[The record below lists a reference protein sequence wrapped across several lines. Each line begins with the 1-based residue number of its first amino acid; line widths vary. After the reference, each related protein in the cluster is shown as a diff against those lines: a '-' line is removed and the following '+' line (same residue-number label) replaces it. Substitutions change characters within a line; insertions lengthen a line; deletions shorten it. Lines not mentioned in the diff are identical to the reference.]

1 VYRCFDELDD
11 AVIILNCDNIVAGL
25 NRSFLEIFGTDDEAA
40 RGEDLKDFFPRHVAP
55 RILDGED
62 SADRVLDA
70 LQHRR
75 EVSHLT
81 CQMQTSHGGVRWFSF
96 SCRVMTGEPYTGM
109 VLARFRDV
117 TPERHEGARSASDAM
132 ALARVE
138 SIYAGIG
145 DLLPYGIWI
154 TGADGT
160 PLYIS
165 ASFLNLSDTT
175 LEECQRTGWPD
186 CMQLENAGQVFDNWK
201 HCLKT
206 GERWDRELVVADPG
220 GGGYRTILSRGAPV
234 LNEDGEVI
242 LWAGINLDITT
253 RKHAER
259 LTTIRAAQQGAVAD
273 LGQLALA
280 GAGLPELMD
289 AAVRAVAEHLDV
301 EYAKVLRYIPE
312 NDAFLLEAAVG
323 FDMTLVGNGVVEGGT
338 DSQAGYTLL
347 SHRPVIVEDLRTE
360 VRFSGPELL
369 KNEGIIS
376 GISVIIRGEEGP
388 YGVFGAHTRR
398 SYRFTR
404 DDINFIRAVANVL
417 AQGIKRKVAEEA
429 LMASEEKFRAIAQRS
444 FDMIFTCY
452 HDRGITY
459 ISPAVTRILGYTPQE
474 ITGQRCLAHA
484 SPISLAT
491 WEEAQE
497 RLNRGETIEGLEV
510 EFQRKDGTVA
520 YVELNE
526 SPIVERGRVVGAQ
539 VTGRDITERKLGEQ
553 MRQQAFRQIE
563 RNIEQ
568 FAVLGDHIRQPLQV
582 TLGRAELLDDEGA
595 AEVIREQVWRIND
608 YIKQLDRGWVES
620 RKIREYL
627 QRHDME

>member
-1 VYRCFDELDD
+1 MYRCFDELDD
-11 AVIILNCDNIVAGL
+11 AVIILNQDNIVAGL
-25 NRSFLEIFGTDDEAA
+25 NRSFLEIFGTDREAA
-40 RGEDLKDFFPRHVAP
+40 RGTDLKDFFPGHIAP
-55 RILDGED
+55 YILDGED
-62 SADRVLDA
+62 FAGRILEA
-70 LQHRR
+70 LQCRE

-81 CQMQTSHGGVRWFSF
+81 CQIQTPRGGVRWFSF

-117 TPERHEGARSASDAM
+117 TSERYEGARNASDAM
-132 ALARVE
+132 ALARIE

-145 DLLPYGIWI
+145 ELLPYGIWI
-154 TGADGT
+154 TEADGT

-165 ASFLNLSDTT
+165 ASFLNLTGTT
-175 LEECQRTGWPD
+175 LEECQQTGWPD
-186 CMQLENAGQVFDNWK
+186 CMHLENAGPVLDDWK

-220 GGGYRTILSRGAPV
+220 GGYRTILSRGAPV
-234 LNEDGEVI
+234 RDEDGEVA
-242 LWAGINLDITT
+242 LWAGINLDITA
-253 RKHAER
+253 RKHAEH
-259 LTTIRAAQQGAVAD
+259 LTTIRAAQQRAVAD

-280 GAGLPELMD
+280 GAELPELMD
-289 AAVRAVAEHLDV
+289 TAVRTVAEHLDV
-301 EYAKVLRYIPE
+301 EYAKVLRHLPAE
-312 NDAFLLEAAVG
+312 DVFLLEAAVG
-323 FDMTLVGNGVVEGGT
+323 FDAALVGSGIVEGGT

-347 SHRPVIVEDLRTE
+347 SHEPVIVEDLRTE
-360 VRFSGPELL
+360 VRFSGPDLL
-369 KNEGIIS
+369 RDEKIIS
-376 GISVIIRGEEGP
+376 GISVIIRGEEAP
-388 YGVFGAHTRR
+388 YGVFGAHTRGSR
-398 SYRFTR
+398 KFTR
-404 DDINFIRAVANVL
+404 DDINFIRAVANIL
-417 AQGIKRKVAEEA
+417 AQGIKRKAAEEA
-429 LMASEEKFRAIAQRS
+429 LVASEEKFRAIAQRS

-474 ITGQRCLAHA
+474 LTGQRCLIHA

-497 RLNRGETIEGLEV
+497 RLNRGEPIEGLEV
-510 EFQRKDGTVA
+510 EFRRKDGTVA

-526 SPIVERGRVVGAQ
+526 SPIVERGKVVGAQ
-539 VTGRDITERKLGEQ
+539 VTGRDITERKFGEQ
-553 MRQQAFRQIE
+553 ARRQAFKQIE

-608 YIKQLDRGWVES
+608 YIRQLDRGWVES

-627 QRHDME
+627 QRHEME